1 MAKPEILWTF
11 LPNGIRDGKLR
22 FSAAVSIRLP
32 EDAGP
37 KPNLGLF
44 PEILAW
50 AETVRGLAFDLQ
62 FEKGAPLE
70 ARRTSPD
77 PDPELWQA
85 IFQPDSPV
93 LPFRFADLTK
103 SPVLAYPVRNVQ
115 AFLAQ
120 QYINVAAE
128 SPEEPP
134 PMEKLF
140 RNEGLAQIRLK
151 PVTDPRFSAAVQP
164 RTTASVM
171 AQSVRNKVESQKVRA
186 VPVESRPSPPQDF
199 YLLRLYHQPK
209 NKTVPDPK
217 TKQPV
222 AQKTAIKPPEL
233 DFHQAMSHLTSYPA
247 LMRLLGLAVDLEV
260 ALPALRPAGN
270 GLVKVVARGRD
281 DRSPWTRYT
290 LDLIKGVFAA
300 APKSSK
306 PEIVDG
312 FLDLS
317 DDDLFDIVE
326 VDVDGAGLKTAE
338 LADKAEDHET
348 GELPALRS
356 AGLSVVRTG
365 NAVVVAD
372 RFRAALE
379 LNQAFLKRK
388 ELTFFAED
396 LVQGYRVDV
405 WDETAQKWHSLCQRA
420 GTYAFL
426 RNGREVALEDE
437 GFVSQGVTQAADG
450 SSDDVYTHES
460 IFAWDGWSMVAP
472 RPGRAIDPDANVADL
487 QSKAATAFRLETRFK
502 PSPGSLPKLRFG
514 NRYRLRARAVD
525 LAGNSVGP
533 ESTDAAKAIPAP
545 PREARVYARFDPVA
559 PPVVVLREAAKQGES
574 VDAVVIRSFN
584 DAVAKDAAPTGETA
598 ERHVVPPKTSQLGA
612 ETHGKFDAEG
622 GGLRKDLYAMIV
634 QKDIGEIKE
643 IEPGE
648 EIDLPYFPDPWAQG
662 VVVRGLPGFKAGDP
676 LRIDFTGDWPALK
689 PLRLRI
695 VEGGQP
701 ASWDAA
707 DRVLT
712 VPLKK
717 SDVVT
722 LQLSCWFPQPVLPHL
737 GLFRWL
743 EKPDLVLPPKILQAP
758 QATRPLLIVPEGVK
772 RRATDAE
779 RVAAA
784 GAWRTTTVSSN
795 EAGRMT
801 AQLSPAGQVRVSQA
815 AQAAGVRQQAVPPA
829 VKLPELGPVFQ
840 LPKIDL
846 TRLRKIALDGSH
858 WMMTPPRTLT
868 LIHAVQQPLGLPGAK
883 SFGVTRI
890 LGQTH
895 ASFDA
900 ELEVHGSSSQKF
912 DLAAVWKEPVDN
924 VREPSWR
931 MINGAAHVLEQTLA
945 RGATSFAMGGRSWH
959 RHEFGDTKYRQ
970 VTYTITATSRFREQM
985 PAEIASEAAK
995 LIRKSEPVTIDVPN
1009 AAPPAVPGI
1018 VYVVPTFGWD
1028 RQREPGK
1035 LTSLRKG
1042 GGLRVYL
1049 DRPWFSSGDGELL
1062 GVILAGPQG
1071 AAPAAMTSAA
1081 PAGMT
1086 RAASGRTAASGQT
1099 ARAAQLRP
1107 QAAPKLKAAAAGLI
1121 APPVP
1126 EALKPYVTLWGAD
1139 PLWRAGAIETP
1150 EYPLP
1155 ADFGLAVEVQS
1166 GLAAPDLPGVAGFT
1180 AVGHKVE
1187 FDEERGLWFCDVEID
1202 PHDAY
1207 VPFVRLA
1214 LARFQP
1220 ISVPGAHL
1228 SKVVTADF
1236 IQLAPD
1242 RTVSVTFNRSNPK
1255 ELAIAVGG
1263 ASYVQA
1269 AAGSGP
1275 GEIEVTLE
1283 TQGPNLPEEVGWNEV
1298 PRSAVTLKAQ
1308 RVASAEPGNFLW
1320 GGKMTLPADIKSK
1333 PYRVAVREFETFVSD
1348 ESAAPVRTAAVA
1360 APPPKKVRRL
1370 VFAETFRLF
1379 D

>member
-37 KPNLGLF
+37 KPSLALF

-77 PDPELWQA
+77 PDAELWQA

-103 SPVLAYPVRNVQ
+103 GPVLAYPVRNVQ
-115 AFLAQ
+115 SFLAQ

-151 PVTDPRFSAAVQP
+151 PVTNPRFSAAVQP

-171 AQSVRNKVESQKVRA
+171 AQSVRTKVESQKVRA
-186 VPVESRPSPPQDF
+186 MPVESRPSPPQDF

-209 NKTVPDPK
+209 NKTAIDPK
-217 TKQPV
+217 TKRPV
-222 AQKTAIKPPEL
+222 AQRAAIKPPEL
-233 DFHQAMSHLTSYPA
+233 DFHQAMAHLMSYPA
-247 LMRLLGLAVDLEV
+247 LMRLLGLAVDLEA
-260 ALPALRPAGN
+260 ALPALRPSGN

-290 LDLIKGVFAA
+290 LDPTKGVFAA

-317 DDDLFDIVE
+317 DDDLFDLVE
-326 VDVDGAGLKTAE
+326 VDVDGAALKTAE
-338 LADKAEDHET
+338 LADQAEDEEK

-356 AGLSVVRTG
+356 SGLSVVRTG

-396 LVQGYRVDV
+396 LIQGYRVDV
-405 WDETAQKWHSLCQRA
+405 WDETAQKWRSLCQRV

-426 RNGREVALEDE
+426 RNGREVTLEDE
-437 GFVSQGVTQAADG
+437 GYVSQGITQAADG

-460 IFAWDGWSMVAP
+460 IFAWDGWSLVAP
-472 RPGRAIDPDANVADL
+472 RPGRAIDPDDNVADL

-502 PSPGSLPKLRFG
+502 PAPGSLPKLRFG

-559 PPVVVLREAAKQGES
+559 PPVVVLREAAKPGES

-584 DAVAKDAAPTGETA
+584 DAIAKDAVPTGEAA

-612 ETHGKFDAEG
+612 EAHGKFDAEG
-622 GGLRKDLYAMIV
+622 GGLRKDLYATICA
-634 QKDIGEIKE
+634 KDIGEIKE
-643 IEPGE
+643 VEPGE
-648 EIDLPYFPDPWAQG
+648 EIELPYFPDPWAQG
-662 VVVRGLPGFKAGDP
+662 VVVRGLPGLPAGNP
-676 LRIDFTGDWPALK
+676 LRIDFTGDWPAVR
-689 PLRLRI
+689 PFRLRV
-695 VEGGQP
+695 VEGGAP
-701 ASWDAA
+701 AAWDAA
-707 DRVLT
+707 ARVLT

-722 LQLSCWFPQPVLPHL
+722 LHLSCWFPQPVLPNL

-758 QATRPLLIVPEGVK
+758 QATRPLLVVPEGVK
-772 RRATDAE
+772 LRKTEAE
-779 RVAAA
+779 RAAEMRTARSVDLKEAGPAAA
-784 GAWRTTTVSSN
+784 SVRAAAPART
-795 EAGRMT
+795 
-801 AQLSPAGQVRVSQA
+801 GQV
-815 AQAAGVRQQAVPPA
+815 QAAGVRAQAVAPSA
-829 VKLPELGPVFQ
+829 KMPELGPVFQ

-846 TRLRKIALDGSH
+846 ARLRKIALDGSH
-858 WMMTPPRTLT
+858 WMMTPPRTVT
-868 LIHAVQQPLGLPGAK
+868 LIHAVQQPLGRPGAK
-883 SFGVTRI
+883 SFGVKRA

-900 ELEVHGSSSQKF
+900 DLEIHGSSSQKF

-924 VREPSWR
+924 VRESTWR
-931 MINGAAHVLEQTLA
+931 MIDGAAHVLEQTLL
-945 RGATSFAMGGRSWH
+945 RGATSFAMGGRSGH
-959 RHEFGDTKYRQ
+959 RHEFGDTKYRRI
-970 VTYTITATSRFREQM
+970 TYTITSTSRFREQM
-985 PAEIASEAAK
+985 PAEIGSDAGQ
-995 LIRKSEPVTIDVPN
+995 LVRKSEPITIDVPN
-1009 AAPPAVPGI
+1009 AAPPAIPDV
-1018 VYVVPTFGWD
+1018 VYVVPTFGWE
-1028 RQREPGK
+1028 RTREPGK

-1042 GGLRVYL
+1042 GGLRIYL
-1049 DRPWFSSGDGELL
+1049 ERPWFSSGDGELL
-1062 GVILAGPQG
+1062 GVLLAG
-1071 AAPAAMTSAA
+1071 APGSAPVAMTSAA
-1081 PAGMT
+1081 PAGIT
-1086 RAASGRTAASGQT
+1086 RATGARTAAAGQAVRT
-1099 ARAAQLRP
+1099 TQLRT
-1107 QAAPKLKAAAAGLI
+1107 QAAPKVKAAAAGLL

-1126 EALKPYVTLWGAD
+1126 EAQKPYVTLWGAD
-1139 PLWRAGAIETP
+1139 PLWRAGALATP
-1150 EYPLP
+1150 EYPLA
-1155 ADFGLAVEVQS
+1155 ADFDLAVEVQS

-1187 FDEERGLWFCDVEID
+1187 YDEERALWFCDVAID

-1228 SKVVTADF
+1228 SKIVTADF

-1255 ELAIAVGG
+1255 ELTVAVGG
-1263 ASYVQA
+1263 ASYVQG
-1269 AAGSGP
+1269 AGGNGP
-1275 GEIEVTLE
+1275 GEIVVSLE

-1298 PRSAVTLKAQ
+1298 PRSAVTLKAS
-1308 RVASAEPGNFLW
+1308 RVANAEPGNFVW
-1320 GGKMTLPADIKSK
+1320 GGKMALPADIKSK
-1333 PYRVAVREFETFVSD
+1333 PYRVAVREFEAFVPD
-1348 ESAAPVRTAAVA
+1348 EAAQAVRTATMAA
-1360 APPPKKVRRL
+1360 APTKKVRRL